1 MLKGNK
7 GAALLLVLMI
17 TAVMASIMMIMLN
30 QNQYQAKLS
39 NLIKQNSNTR
49 LELRSIQ
56 SEVLFELLNSGAYL
70 TGSDKSK
77 VITNFQGST
86 FKFNQADVSISD
98 RDGLIS
104 LRPVN
109 ERGLIELLQLNNVKT
124 ETIRLILNRIED
136 WTDKDK
142 VSKGEQ
148 GERVYGQPFLP
159 PNQAFSSINEL
170 DYIFSGYE
178 NVLAAIKPYLSMYT
192 SSVTNKRLMKPEL
205 FQRLYPNQRQSDILS
220 GSEFQS
226 QAGDGFGNVTSGRF
240 RVEIVFN
247 NEQVTLKRSFELSKG
262 LGMNK
267 PFYVTNEKY
276 Q

>member
-39 NLIKQNSNTR
+39 NLIKVNSNTR
-49 LELRSIQ
+49 LTLRSNQ
-56 SEVLFELLNSGAYL
+56 SEILFELLSSGAYL
-70 TGSDKSK
+70 NGANKSK
-77 VITNFQGST
+77 VITNFQGT
-86 FKFNQADVSISD
+86 PFKFNQSSVSVSD

-109 ERGLIELLQLNNVKT
+109 ERGLIELLQLNNVKN
-124 ETIRLILNRIED
+124 ETIRLILSRIED
-136 WTDKDK
+136 WVDKDN
-142 VSKGEQ
+142 VSKTAQ

-170 DYIFSGYE
+170 DYIFSGNE
-178 NVLAAIKPYLSMYT
+178 DVLAAIKPYLSMYT
-192 SSVTNKRLMKPEL
+192 SSVTNKRLMQPEL
-205 FQRLYPNQRQSDILS
+205 FRRLYPNQRQSDILS

-226 QAGDGFGNVTSGRF
+226 QVGDGFGNSTSGRF
-240 RVEIVFN
+240 RVEIIFN
-247 NEQVTLKRSFELSKG
+247 NEQVTLKRSFDLSKG